1 MTNDADVIGGLLT
14 KLKWRVIIENC
25 QKKLHYVNN
34 ISMLKLNF
42 RL

>member
-25 QKKLHYVNN
+25 QKITALC
-34 ISMLKLNF
+34 
-42 RL
+42 